1 MNEYLLSLISSVI
14 TGLISLTGVVIVNN
28 KNKSILEFKVDT
40 LTAEVRSHHDTI
52 NITPVLEEKIKSLTH
67 RVEQLE
73 RVNKV
78 QK

>member
-1 MNEYLLSLISSVI
+1 MNQYLLSLISSAI

-40 LTAEVRSHHDTI
+40 LTAEVRLHHDTI